1 MIRPGKSSSKQ
12 NTKKRRREKEEEKEK
27 KTIEVRSTDP
37 AAKPPREREIKRLD
51 SIQGTINIQEW
62 NGKTGIE
69 AKCGR

>member
-1 MIRPGKSSSKQ
+1 M
-12 NTKKRRREKEEEKEK
+12 
-27 KTIEVRSTDP
+27 RSTDP